1 MTYVIAYDI
10 GTTGIKTCLFGID
23 EQITLISSANKGYG
37 LYIMDNG
44 GAEQNADEWW
54 EAMCD
59 TTKTLFR
66 NTDVKPEAIAGIS
79 FCSQMQG
86 IVLVDRLGQAVRR
99 PMSYMDQR
107 AKKEIRKGM
116 ASGIKIS
123 GCNIFRLLKSLVITG
138 AASTSVKDPLWKY
151 KWLEKNEPEN
161 FKKTYKWLDVKEY
174 LICRCTGEFVM
185 TEDSAFSTFLYDTR
199 KGKTGWSSSLCKT
212 FGVSIDH
219 LPKIIKPTD
228 YVGGLREKAAL
239 ELGLIAQTPVFG
251 GGGDATLIGI
261 GAGCVN
267 VGDTHI
273 YS

>member
-138 AASTSVKDPLWKY
+138 AA
-151 KWLEKNEPEN
+151 
-161 FKKTYKWLDVKEY
+161 
-174 LICRCTGEFVM
+174 
-185 TEDSAFSTFLYDTR
+185 
-199 KGKTGWSSSLCKT
+199 
-212 FGVSIDH
+212 
-219 LPKIIKPTD
+219 
-228 YVGGLREKAAL
+228 
-239 ELGLIAQTPVFG
+239 
-251 GGGDATLIGI
+251 
-261 GAGCVN
+261 
-267 VGDTHI
+267 
-273 YS
+273 